1 MATTSEAPVGFG
13 GDNGHEIDVPGLD
26 LMKLP
31 DDLVPE
37 AYRYFAA
44 PRAASP
50 IHRNSDG
57 CFMVPRYDVA
67 VSVYRDTSAWSFDK
81 KIDFKPKF
89 GNSPVYEH
97 HTASIVFRDPSDYTR
112 IRKLFQA
119 ASLAS
124 ALSRSLR
131 KLGV

>member
-1 MATTSEAPVGFG
+1 
-13 GDNGHEIDVPGLD
+13 
-26 LMKLP
+26 MKLP

-44 PRAASP
+44 LRAASP
-50 IHRNSDG
+50 IHGNSDG

-67 VSVYRDTSAWSFDK
+67 VSVYRNPSVWSFDK

-89 GNSPVYEH
+89 GNSPVYER
-97 HTASIVFRDPSDYTR
+97 HTASIVFRDPPGHTR